1 MGSIFSVIAILDVGG
16 DIHPFRDLVISFF
29 RDQDCTWRH
38 FSSCISC
45 ADPENLYKEV
55 QGIIRFARWG
65 GGSKAYLVFV
75 YYVIFIYVYKHSRK
89 GISIL
94 SCMLHV
100 GVFCD
105 IMSES

>member
-1 MGSIFSVIAILDVGG
+1 MCRSRKF
-16 DIHPFRDLVISFF
+16 
-29 RDQDCTWRH
+29 
-38 FSSCISC
+38 
-45 ADPENLYKEV
+45 V
-55 QGIIRFARWG
+55 QGGTKDTVIRFARWG

-75 YYVIFIYVYKHSRK
+75 YYVIFIYVYKHSRR